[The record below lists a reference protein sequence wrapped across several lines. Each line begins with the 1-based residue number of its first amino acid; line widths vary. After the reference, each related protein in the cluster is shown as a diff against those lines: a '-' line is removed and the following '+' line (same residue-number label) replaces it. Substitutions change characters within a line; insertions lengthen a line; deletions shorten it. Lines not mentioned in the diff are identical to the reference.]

1 MKQMPLLSDDKRCTK
16 CRRWLPIDQFSQR
29 MLRGKPYV
37 TARCKLCAAKDDEA
51 SKLRRRRKVSATRK
65 KWYRR
70 NRQQVLTYMRER
82 YVHMHRDRVAFV
94 DWLKS
99 APCQDCGGTFPACCM
114 DFDHR
119 RDKVTDVSKML
130 RSKFTNEEVM
140 LELAKCEL
148 VCANCHRIRTRVR
161 KRGN

>member
-1 MKQMPLLSDDKRCTK
+1 MKQMPLLSDDKRCSK
-16 CRRWLPIDQFSQR
+16 CRRWLPIAQFSQR

-37 TARCKLCAAKDDEA
+37 TARCKKCVAQGDEA
-51 SKLRRRRKVSATRK
+51 WRLRNRRKVSAIQKRK
-65 KWYRR
+65 YRR
-70 NRQQVLTYMRER
+70 TREQRLRYQRER
-82 YVHMHRDRVAFV
+82 YLHMHKDRVAFV
-94 DWLKS
+94 EWLKS
-99 APCQDCGGTFPACCM
+99 SPCQGGGTFPACCM

-130 RSKFTNEEVM
+130 RSKFTNDEVM